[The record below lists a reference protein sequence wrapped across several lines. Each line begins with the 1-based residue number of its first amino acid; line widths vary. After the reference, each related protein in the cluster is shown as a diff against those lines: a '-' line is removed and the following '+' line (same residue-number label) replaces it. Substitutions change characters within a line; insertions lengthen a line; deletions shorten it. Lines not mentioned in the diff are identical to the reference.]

1 MTTHTITWRGTMTAT
16 SSIAHGGETRGT
28 HTLLRRE
35 VILQPET
42 HRPLHIPV
50 ISGNS
55 FRGLLRRTGE
65 ELLRETLCYDHQL
78 PLPVAHALRSGGSLV
93 KSSREPLSGRSLAE
107 LRDLIPQIGVFG
119 AAGGGRII
127 DGCLQV
133 GKVVP
138 LYRET
143 AHITPGHP
151 TAGAS
156 LPAAFDSVQLETY
169 VRHDDTDT
177 HAGATLLNSTRTPVD
192 ADGRPDL
199 DALDGLTTPP
209 APSITDTS
217 ATGGASQLMRFSIE
231 TYPAGTTFSTW
242 LHLAHA
248 SPIEAAF
255 FVDVLERYRST
266 ARLGGRAAIG
276 HGTVTCNLEANAPA
290 PDTDWRAHVT
300 ENRAAALDALG
311 ALQ

>member
-35 VILQPET
+35 VILQPQT

-55 FRGLLRRTGE
+55 FRGILRRTGE
-65 ELLRETLCYDHQL
+65 ELLRETLRYDHQL
-78 PLPVAHALRSGGSLV
+78 SLPVAHALRSGGSLA
-93 KSSREPLSGRSLAE
+93 KTSREPLSGRRLAE

-143 AHITPGHP
+143 AHITPGHH
-151 TAGAS
+151 AGGAD

-177 HAGATLLNSTRTPVD
+177 HAGATLLSTTRTPVD
-192 ADGRPDL
+192 PDGRPDP
-199 DALDGLTTPP
+199 DALDVLDEL
-209 APSITDTS
+209 ANN
-217 ATGGASQLMRFSIE
+217 TGGTSQLMRFSIE

-242 LHLAHA
+242 LHLTHA
-248 SPIEAAF
+248 SPIEASF

-276 HGTVTCNLEANAPA
+276 HGTVTCNLEAKTPA
-290 PDTDWRAHVT
+290 PDTDWRAHLT
-300 ENRAAALDALG
+300 ENRDAALEALG